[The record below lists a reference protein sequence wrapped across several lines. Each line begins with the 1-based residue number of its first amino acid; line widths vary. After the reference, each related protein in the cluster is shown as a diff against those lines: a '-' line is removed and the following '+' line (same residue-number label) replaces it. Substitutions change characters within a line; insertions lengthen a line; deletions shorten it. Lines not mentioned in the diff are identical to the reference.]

1 MHRFVVGVR
10 SDCVH
15 AGEFRFVQRHERR
28 EASPIGYTALVANFL
43 EGNPEHL
50 RFPKPRT
57 P

>member
-1 MHRFVVGVR
+1 
-10 SDCVH
+10 VH